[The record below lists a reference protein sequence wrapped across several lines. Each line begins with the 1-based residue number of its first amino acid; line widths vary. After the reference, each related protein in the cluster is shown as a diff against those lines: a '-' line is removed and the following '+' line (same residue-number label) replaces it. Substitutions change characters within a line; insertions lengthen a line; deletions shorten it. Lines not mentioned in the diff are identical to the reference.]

1 MAHDGSHLYAVQPVT
16 RLRIEQHI
24 AVIQPEV
31 GTTVARISL
40 SEYAFLVNITQR
52 QIESLP
58 ITTARSEEH
67 TSELQSRQ
75 YVVCRLLL
83 EKHKYI
89 VCALLLEDINA

>member
-31 GTTVARISL
+31 GPTVARISL
-40 SEYAFLVNITQR
+40 SDYAFLVNITQR

-58 ITTARSEEH
+58 ITTATHGQLMPHDGCIIITHGFLPIGIYAHLPRSDEH
-67 TSELQSRQ
+67 MSEL
-75 YVVCRLLL
+75 
-83 EKHKYI
+83 
-89 VCALLLEDINA
+89 